1 MLTRVVGLAVFLFG
15 STSGWLFEPRVAPT
29 TLRLPQRSDSAAVI
43 APLCMV
49 DIAHNPEKAGLS
61 DLSGSRAEGTHGT
74 GYRFMATSTM
84 PKGDS
89 GPALLCIAGAY
100 PGLTS
105 DQLLAPSPLPF
116 APKGMWNYHV
126 LTGDTCATGFVA
138 LPGSP
143 LLDAHPDTVAVVCAS
158 GSLGIEF
165 PDGNEHE
172 VLALIDRSDI
182 ATTDQAAFDDK
193 TVYAFADE
201 KEVVH
206 IRWVAAIPAGWRVLG
221 RLLYAQMPVVKRPN
235 EGGGF
240 AEMSDEFEF

>member
-1 MLTRVVGLAVFLFG
+1 MLAGVVVVVLLG
-15 STSGWLFEPRVAPT
+15 STSGLLLEPRAPSALRQSSRFSESTAAIAPT
-29 TLRLPQRSDSAAVI
+29 FMQASNAAETE
-43 APLCMV
+43 CG
-49 DIAHNPEKAGLS
+49 GLS
-61 DLSGSRAEGTHGT
+61 DLSGVRAEGTHGT

-84 PKGDS
+84 PKAES

-100 PGLTS
+100 PGMTA

-116 APKGMWNYHV
+116 APNGRWNYHV

-138 LPGSP
+138 LPGNS
-143 LLDAHPDTVAVVCAS
+143 LLDAHPDTVAVVCSS

-165 PDGNEHE
+165 PDNNEHE

-182 ATTDQAAFDDK
+182 ATTDQDAFDDK
-193 TVYAFADE
+193 TFYALADE
-201 KEVVH
+201 NGAVH
-206 IRWVAAIPAGWRVLG
+206 IRWVSAIPAGWRVLG
-221 RLLYAQMPVVKRPN
+221 RMLYAQMPLVKRPG